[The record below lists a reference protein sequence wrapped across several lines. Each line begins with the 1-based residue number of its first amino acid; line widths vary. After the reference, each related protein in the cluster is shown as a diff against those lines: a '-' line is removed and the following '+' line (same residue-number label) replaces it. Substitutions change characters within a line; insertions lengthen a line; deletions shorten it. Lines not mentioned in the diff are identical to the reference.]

1 METLLYSKSESLRF
15 EANIYRGKQDEV
27 NPNALKKEIIKNNV
41 DISILRLPTSTKNT
55 HSSLLKMGFEVIHAD
70 SLVYYFVGL
79 KSLQINDF
87 RNDLQFELIDNT
99 NIDVLKSIIPIIFDS
114 YQNHYFSNPFFSPK
128 KINEGYIE
136 WASSYNDVQEG
147 KVSWLIKKNGAVA
160 GFATCS
166 FDKEQNECEGV
177 LYGVMPDFSG
187 QGIYSDIIRFTQRYF
202 KEQGISKMWVST
214 QLQNYAVQKVWLREG
229 FFLKKSF
236 ETYHI
241 NSMLNYSVLE
251 NYLFDFECSE
261 QTIKGFASFSGDNN
275 PLHFN
280 DEYAMKIGF
289 KKRIAHG
296 MIFQSYLSKYFGID
310 FPGNGTIFVENSNL
324 FFAPVY
330 VDKPYKCTITT
341 LSFDKRKGVIKVLAK
356 LICENDNLVLLS
368 YNTLINKSFSSNIIT

>member
-15 EANIYRGKQDEV
+15 EANIYRGKQDEF

-79 KSLQINDF
+79 KSLQINNF
-87 RNDLQFELIDNT
+87 RNDLQFELIDNN

-136 WASSYNDVQEG
+136 WASSYNDAQEG
-147 KVSWLIKKNGAVA
+147 KVSWLIKKNGSVA

-177 LYGVMPDFSG
+177 LYGVMPEFSG

-251 NYLFDFECSE
+251 NYSFDFECSE
-261 QTIKGFASFSGDNN
+261 QTITDFASFSGDNN

-330 VDKPYKCTITT
+330 IDKAYKCTITT
-341 LSFDKRKGVIKVLAK
+341 ISFDKRKGVIKVLAK
-356 LICENDNLVLLS
+356 LICEDDNLVLLS